1 MVSLDY
7 LEPRYARRSLTD
19 RANLLPPLFAL
30 AAAALATVTYARSGP
45 DSWPYASEIVLRFA
59 TLVFPFAIAAGPIGR
74 LILGQQDWRTGRW
87 SRMSV
92 LAFAAVYA
100 VFLVCVALPYF
111 LTSAGM
117 PLATIGFC
125 FFNTFIL
132 CVLAITGTEHFS
144 HVIGNRTVD
153 TMNRVATAYFW
164 LVFAFA
170 DVAHLYGP
178 HRPDGFYGLS
188 LLLLVASVLIR
199 FADALAMRI
208 RTHFAE
214 QARHT
219 AAWQEKRDDCHS
231 RQRAAAVRFGH
242 VQPQQ
247 IPFGR
252 HAGVQ
257 ERTDPGR
264 RRALADPCGSE

>member
-7 LEPRYARRSLTD
+7 LEPRYVRRTLTD

-30 AAAALATVTYARSGP
+30 AAALLATVTYARSGP
-45 DSWPYASEIVLRFA
+45 DSWPYASDIVLRFA
-59 TLVFPFAIAAGPIGR
+59 TLVFPIAIAAGPVGR
-74 LILGQQDWRTGRW
+74 LILGQDDWRPGRW

-92 LAFAAVYA
+92 LSFAAVYA

-111 LTSAGM
+111 VTDTRM
-117 PLATIGFC
+117 PLETMGFC
-125 FFNTFIL
+125 FFNAFIL
-132 CVLAITGTEHFS
+132 CVLAITATERFS
-144 HVIGNRTVD
+144 HVVGNRTVD
-153 TMNRVATAYFW
+153 TMNRVAAFYFW
-164 LVFAFA
+164 VVFAFA

-199 FADALAMRI
+199 FGDALVARV
-208 RTHFAE
+208 RNHLAE
-214 QARHT
+214 HARHT
-219 AAWQEKRDDCHS
+219 AAWQEKGDDCHS
-231 RQRAAAVRFGH
+231 RQPRGAVRFGH
-242 VQPQQ
+242 VQPRQA
-247 IPFGR
+247 PFGR

-257 ERTDPGR
+257 ERADPGR